1 MEDFDEDGDDDYSE
15 TDETRYGT
23 FYCATCGLS
32 FHRQDNLRRHQRIH
46 IKEEYLN
53 EHDVGHICN
62 VCGES
67 FQVCCIILSLYF
79 NCQDKDRYYISS
91 RETY

>member
-1 MEDFDEDGDDDYSE
+1 MVFKEHTRSKHPEMEDFDEDGDDDYSE

-67 FQVCCIILSLYF
+67 FQVCALFCRNMLIA
-79 NCQDKDRYYISS
+79 
-91 RETY
+91 

>member
-1 MEDFDEDGDDDYSE
+1 MFTFKEHTRSKHPEMEDFDEDGDDDYSE

-67 FQVCCIILSLYF
+67 FQVCASFCF
-79 NCQDKDRYYISS
+79 NI
-91 RETY
+91 